1 MFSVC
6 FQVGKKKLLFFCP
19 KSGVHPTNTLTV
31 DHKKTKT
38 TQNCA
43 ALQFLHS
50 GGFMPIMEIDREEG
64 SWQNPSHYFHGVH
77 TETLTLFSGN
87 CTEQS
92 EWMCLPGSFRIVFH
106 PESPG
111 INKRWK
117 EHTVQQWGAFS
128 VYL

>member
-1 MFSVC
+1 
-6 FQVGKKKLLFFCP
+6 
-19 KSGVHPTNTLTV
+19 
-31 DHKKTKT
+31 
-38 TQNCA
+38 
-43 ALQFLHS
+43 
-50 GGFMPIMEIDREEG
+50 MPIMEIDREEG